1 MPRFEVNTYLNKGIY
16 ISSIVPFASPAQR
29 FRAKVRVRVSVK
41 AKNSPDTFIISKNII
56 LNKGQI
62 IDD

>member
-1 MPRFEVNTYLNKGIY
+1 M
-16 ISSIVPFASPAQR
+16 PFASPAQR

-56 LNKGQI
+56 LNEGQI